1 MYAIMKQ
8 RIENGG
14 YKLADVQHRIK
25 KLYALGSFDDLQME
39 ELLMLAQNGANSEA
53 ERPETLAMIR
63 DLAGRVDKLEDQMR
77 AMQSDDESEPADPGA
92 PVEYPEWQAWNGV
105 SDDYQ
110 KGSVV
115 RHDGKLW
122 ISVYDGQNVW
132 QPGTV
137 SFWEE
142 FVL

>member
-14 YKLADVQHRIK
+14 YKLADVQHRIQ
-25 KLYALGSFDDLQME
+25 KLYALGTLDDLQMD
-39 ELLMLAQNGANSEA
+39 ELLVLAQNGASSEM

-63 DLAGRVDKLEDQMR
+63 DLAGRVDKLEDQLR
-77 AMQSDDESEPADPGA
+77 AMQGGDESESADPEA
-92 PVEYPEWQAWNGV
+92 PEWQAWNGV

-110 KGSVV
+110 KGSIV

-122 ISVYDGQNVW
+122 ISVYEGQNVW

-137 SFWEE
+137 NFWEE
-142 FVL
+142 FVI